1 MIKPLI
7 VCSLSVLATPA
18 FAIATGDFEC
28 VSTVDGE
35 ETYRGTMRIEDETG
49 FAWLDPETATPG
61 PIHPMTVV
69 SDDNIVLDTGFTEQ
83 VAPGATV
90 FGMSYD
96 EETFAYEA
104 GVLMPDIWLLVVTCT
119 YVY

>member
-1 MIKPLI
+1 MIKLLV
-7 VCSLSVLATPA
+7 VCSLSLLATPA

-35 ETYRGTMRIEDETG
+35 DTYHGTMRIEDETG
-49 FAWLDPETATPG
+49 WAWLDPETATPG
-61 PIHPMTVV
+61 PVHKMTVV
-69 SDDNIVLDTGFTEQ
+69 SDENIVLDAGFTAQ
-83 VAPGATV
+83 VAPGATF

-96 EETFAYEA
+96 DDTFTYEA